1 MVMFRYL
8 PCYSLLV
15 VLNVYVQVPAPLLVG
30 TECLCSGTC
39 PAIIGTEYL
48 LYVHV
53 PAPLL
58 DGPEC
63 CVQVPAL
70 VLVGTEC
77 LCSGTCPAIIGY

>member
-1 MVMFRYL
+1 MFMFRYI
-8 PCYSLLV
+8 SRSWLV
-15 VLNVYVQVPAPLLVG
+15 QNVYVQVPALVLVG
-30 TECLCSGTC
+30 TECLCSVTC

-48 LYVHV
+48 LYVQV

-63 CVQVPAL
+63 CVQVPAP